1 MTAKGVLFDLVAV
14 QSPSYR
20 GRGIARYSFEL
31 ARVMANRYPE
41 LVTAMVVHP
50 ELEDAPELG
59 ELDRWVTTS
68 PDWDAAGVLHLSSVM
83 EPEVAVGTFWPA
95 QATRYRL
102 LTAVTLYDVIPDLFP
117 GWYLQDPGL
126 RRRWRCCRELVRAAD
141 LVFTISHSTG
151 EDAVA
156 LLGIPEARVR
166 VIGTGTPP
174 VFRPPTS
181 RQDAL
186 QVALE
191 GVDGLE
197 PGFILYNGAFD
208 PRKNVDRLVQG
219 YAALPAEVVRAH
231 QLVIACAAPPLTR
244 NHYLVMARELGVD
257 GRVLITGFVPEEVLV
272 ALDQTADLCVFPSLY
287 EGYGMPV
294 TEALACGTPAIAGDN
309 SSLRE
314 VLPREA
320 RFRPEDPWAIAEA
333 IVRALCDQ
341 DHRARLLEMTR
352 RRPPSWDEVADRA
365 APAFEDLLRQ
375 ASAHPRA
382 WRRRPH
388 VGLVGVPDHVV
399 AALVGATSHDVHPWP
414 PATPWAFARNAA
426 WQGGYDAVVV
436 MPTALAPAEV
446 ELEEA
451 LAGIAAAAHG
461 HCLVLTSP
469 ETPKRVADAV
479 AQLGLAT
486 ADAADEGVTGT
497 ILDMARRS
505 GR

>member
-1 MTAKGVLFDLVAV
+1 MTAKGVIFDLVAV

-31 ARVMANRYPE
+31 ARVMARRYPE

-50 ELEDAPELG
+50 ELEEAPELA

-83 EPEVAVGTFWPA
+83 EPEVPVRTFWPA
-95 QATRYRL
+95 QATRHRL

-126 RRRWRCCRELVRAAD
+126 RRRWRCCREVVRAAD
-141 LVFTISHSTG
+141 LVFTISESTA

-156 LLGIPEARVR
+156 LLGIPENRVS

-174 VFRPPTS
+174 VFRPPSS
-181 RQDAL
+181 RHEAL
-186 QVALE
+186 QVALQ
-191 GVDGLE
+191 GVEGLE

-208 PRKNVDRLVQG
+208 PRKNIDRLVQG
-219 YAALPAEVVRAH
+219 YAALPAEVVGAH
-231 QLVIACAAPPLTR
+231 QLVIACAAPALTR
-244 NHYLVMARELGVD
+244 NHYLVMARDLGVD

-294 TEALACGTPAIAGDN
+294 IEALACGTPAIAGDN

-314 VLPREA
+314 LLPREA
-320 RFRPEDPWAIAEA
+320 RFRPEDPLAIAEA
-333 IVRALCDQ
+333 ITRALCDEG
-341 DHRARLLEMTR
+341 HRARLLEIAG

-375 ASAHPRA
+375 ASSHPRA

-388 VGLVGVPDHVV
+388 LGLVGVPDNV
-399 AALVGATSHDVHPWP
+399 VGALGGAATYDAHPWP
-414 PATPWAFARNAA
+414 PAAPWAFARNAA
-426 WQGGYDAVVV
+426 WQGGYDTVVV
-436 MPTALAPAEV
+436 MPTAADPAEA
-446 ELEEA
+446 ELEET
-451 LAGIAAAAHG
+451 LAAIAAAAHG
-461 HCLVLTSP
+461 RCLVLTSS
-469 ETPKRVADAV
+469 ETPQHVTGAAV
-479 AQLGLAT
+479 QLGLVT
-486 ADAADEGVTGT
+486 ADATDEGVTGT

-505 GR
+505 GP